1 MDDIQMS
8 RIVIF
13 SLLVLI
19 VHGLQLRL
27 ELIEESYII
36 ILNLVLLLVQR
47 IERLRVQVVCK

>member
-47 IERLRVQVVCK
+47 IERLRIQVVCK